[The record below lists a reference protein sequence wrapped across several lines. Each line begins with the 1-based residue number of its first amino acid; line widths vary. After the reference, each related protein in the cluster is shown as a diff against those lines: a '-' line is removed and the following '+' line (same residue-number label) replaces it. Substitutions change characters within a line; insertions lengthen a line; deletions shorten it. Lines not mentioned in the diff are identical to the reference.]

1 MIFYKITLA
10 DLQTALAAALASQL
24 AAMLSAGLLNK
35 ELLRELTQRAQR
47 GDDGA
52 PPPTVEGTATAVL
65 ATAAL
70 PGAPDAGAAPGDG
83 EEGGA
88 EIGTGGEHLSPSED
102 FEIAFGATSLGVIA
116 PILLCVLSG
125 VAVGAWVW
133 RTHRRRQL
141 ERWARRDETV
151 GAVDDDDGSLPMSLP
166 LRRWGAST
174 SFGISMGLIHD
185 SDAYEG
191 GVSEQLTGESEEAMG
206 SVVKEEEKAAE
217 RERDVG
223 DEDERGGSTVQASSV
238 LGVGA
243 NFDEAAFGRAFGSSL
258 SSSEEEEGR
267 QIIWFG

>member
-1 MIFYKITLA
+1 MR
-10 DLQTALAAALASQL
+10 S
-24 AAMLSAGLLNK
+24 S
-35 ELLRELTQRAQR
+35 
-47 GDDGA
+47 
-52 PPPTVEGTATAVL
+52 
-65 ATAAL
+65 
-70 PGAPDAGAAPGDG
+70 
-83 EEGGA
+83 GGH
-88 EIGTGGEHLSPSED
+88 E
-102 FEIAFGATSLGVIA
+102 
-116 PILLCVLSG
+116 
-125 VAVGAWVW
+125 
-133 RTHRRRQL
+133 RL

-174 SFGISMGLIHD
+174 SFGVSMGLIHD

-217 RERDVG
+217 RERDG
-223 DEDERGGSTVQASSV
+223 EDEDERGGSTVQASSV